1 MSAGQPLER
10 CTDDVIH
17 YVMPM
22 VPFCPVQC
30 LCVWVGVSVGVG
42 MRVGACVN
50 ARNENKTG
58 AGFFCFFSSN
68 SIEFDKDKSAARL
81 QCIWTHKF

>member
-30 LCVWVGVSVGVG
+30 LCVLVGVSVGVG

-58 AGFFCFFSSN
+58 AQVFHNESHKRS
-68 SIEFDKDKSAARL
+68 DKSASY
-81 QCIWTHKF
+81 TS